1 MRRHSRNRL
10 TILAE
15 TRDTIIIGAGHN
27 GLVTAYYLAKAGL
40 KPLVLE
46 RREMVGGASVTE
58 EFHPGFRCSALATT
72 AGPLLPQIIDDLQ
85 LQKHGVEFIKPS
97 VQVCALNHD
106 ASICLYDDAQRTAG
120 ELTKLSS
127 KDANSYSD
135 FLATFERIGRA
146 LRPLLTMTPPDIG
159 APTKTE
165 LWNLGKLGWKIR
177 GLGKKD
183 EYRLLRYGP
192 MAVADLAAEWFENET
207 LRAVVAARGIFGAF
221 AGPWSAGTSAPLLLQ
236 AAMTGSAISPTIFV
250 KGGMGALTQALAKA
264 ATAAGAEIRTNA
276 EVTSIEVK
284 DDRVVGV
291 ALTNGESIPA
301 RTVVSNG
308 DPGVTFTKLLDYAA
322 VTPSFR
328 TRAQNYRAHG
338 VVAMVHLALSSLPK
352 FSYRTANGS
361 ERDNTELSGRIHI
374 GPDID
379 YIERAFDAAKYG
391 DFSPKPFM
399 EVTIP
404 TLSDPSLA
412 PAGAHI
418 VSIHAQFA
426 PYKLK
431 PGHAGVS
438 RADSATGRAGTP
450 EACVPSDWD
459 SRREELGD
467 AIVNALSEY
476 APNLKELI
484 VARRVLTPLDLER
497 TFGLSGGHIHHGE
510 MSLDQLFAFRPF
522 IGAAQYRTPVKGLY
536 LCGAGTHPGGGVTG
550 APGLNASREVIRD
563 LKR

>member
-1 MRRHSRNRL
+1 MNRV
-10 TILAE
+10 
-15 TRDTIIIGAGHN
+15 IIIGAGHN

-58 EFHPGFRCSALATT
+58 EFHPGFRCSPLATS
-72 AGPLLPQIIDDLQ
+72 AGPLLPQIINDLQ
-85 LQKHGVEFIKPS
+85 LQKYDVEFIRPA
-97 VQVCALNHD
+97 VQVCALNQG
-106 ASICLYDDAQRTAG
+106 APICIYDDSKRAAC
-120 ELTKLSS
+120 ELTKLSA

-135 FLATFERIGRA
+135 FVATFERIGRA
-146 LRPLLTMTPPDIG
+146 LRPLLTMTPPDIDG
-159 APTKTE
+159 PTKSE

-183 EYRLLRYGP
+183 EYRLFRYGP
-192 MAVADLAAEWFENET
+192 MAVADLAAEWFDNET
-207 LRAVVAARGIFGAF
+207 LRAVVAAPGIFGAF

-236 AAMTGSAISPTIFV
+236 AAMSGSPISPTIFV
-250 KGGMGALTQALAKA
+250 KGGMGVLTQALAKA
-264 ATAAGAEIRTNA
+264 ATDAGSEIRTNA
-276 EVTSIEVK
+276 EVKTIEVK
-284 DDRVVGV
+284 EDRVSGV
-291 ALTNGESIPA
+291 VLTNGESIPA
-301 RTVVSNG
+301 WTVVSNS

-328 TRAQNYRAHG
+328 TRAQNHRAYG
-338 VVAMVHLALSSLPK
+338 VVAMVHLALSSPPQFAGIDSNEK
-352 FSYRTANGS
+352 
-361 ERDNTELSGRIHI
+361 LSGRIHI

-379 YIERAFDAAKYG
+379 YLERAFDAAKYG

-404 TLSDPSLA
+404 TLNDPSLA
-412 PAGAHI
+412 PSGAH
-418 VSIHAQFA
+418 VMSIHAQFA

-431 PGHAGVS
+431 NG
-438 RADSATGRAGTP
+438 
-450 EACVPSDWD
+450 DWD

-467 AIVNALSEY
+467 AIVDALSED

-484 VARRVLTPLDLER
+484 VGRRVLTPLDLER
-497 TFGLSGGHIHHGE
+497 DFSLTGGHIHHGE

-536 LCGAGTHPGGGVTG
+536 LCGAGSHPGGGVTG
-550 APGLNASREVIRD
+550 APGFNASREVIRD
-563 LKR
+563 LKH